1 MTMLF
6 RTRAFAIAVLA
17 SAAAASPAAAQ
28 SVADFYKGKNVAL
41 LLGTGPGGSYD
52 LYARIFAD
60 HLGKH
65 IPGNPNIIVE
75 HMPGA
80 GGVTA
85 GNHLFGPGPQD
96 GTKILLSHAIIMSE
110 VLDPKAGV
118 RFQSPKFNWIGTY
131 DAIAHTMA
139 FWGEGPVKTIDD
151 LKGAKGSSVVVGS
164 FAKAHFT
171 YQMPAL
177 MKDVLGLNF
186 KLITGYPTGNHNN
199 LALERGEIHGWAAS
213 WENLIGTR
221 PHWIKENKVNLLVQ
235 FLLARKHQIPD
246 VPTLLDLA
254 PPDKKDVVEFMS
266 ASTPFGRAI
275 VLGPNVP
282 ADRVAALRTAF
293 AAVMQDPAFI
303 ASAQK
308 RQVDLDWHD
317 HNHTMSLV
325 EKIVGASPDLIAR
338 VKKSIG
344 QEE

>member
-1 MTMLF
+1 MPL
-6 RTRAFAIAVLA
+6 RTRAFAALAAVTAIATLA
-17 SAAAASPAAAQ
+17 VSTARAQQ
-28 SVADFYKGKNVAL
+28 SVADFYRGKNVAL

-52 LYARIFAD
+52 LYARLFAE

-65 IPGNPNIIVE
+65 IPGNPSILVE

-85 GNHLFGPGPQD
+85 GNHLYGPGPQD

-118 RFQSPKFNWIGTY
+118 RFQSAKFNWIGTY
-131 DAIAHTMA
+131 DAIAHTLA
-139 FWGEGPVKTIDD
+139 FWHEAPVKTIAD
-151 LKGAKGSSVVVGS
+151 LKGGNIVVGS

-171 YQMPAL
+171 YQWPA
-177 MKDVLGLNF
+177 MMRDVLGLNF

-199 LALERGEIHGWAAS
+199 LAMERGEIHGWAAS

-221 PHWIKENKVNLLVQ
+221 PHWIKEKKVTLLTQ
-235 FLLARKHQIPD
+235 FLLERKHQIPD
-246 VPTLLDLA
+246 VPTLLELA

-275 VLGPNVP
+275 VVGPGVP

-293 AAVMQDPAFI
+293 AATIKDPAFL
-303 ASAQK
+303 AAAQK
-308 RQVDLDWHD
+308 RNVDIDWRD
-317 HNHTMSLV
+317 HQHTMSLV
-325 EKIVGASPDLIAR
+325 KKIVGASPDLIAR
-338 VKKSIG
+338 VKKSVG
-344 QEE
+344 QED